1 MAGYETDATIVMNAV
16 PGLTTGIT
24 TLITGMASIN
34 NQFQIMT
41 SGIQDGFGLVDA
53 AIISTGALIAKLGWD
68 AAQAYGQFEQGMR
81 IVEVVSGETGEAIE
95 QLSQKATEF
104 SIQYRTDINQITD
117 GLQTLGRAGLNSA
130 QEQTEVLQ
138 NGLQTAKLEG
148 RELNQVLT
156 EILQNT
162 SLLGGDIRSDQFGEQ
177 SSYVNDLLVS
187 TSMTAPITS
196 HDISQ
201 TLQYSGGLAAT
212 AGANINSEEGK
223 DILTDYMATIAAF
236 AQKGVKGS
244 LAGTALRAFLNK
256 PATQDSSVV
265 EGLAMIKLKPEY
277 LWEDDEETMKPI
289 SDQIALIQGQMEKL
303 GVSQMDRLQIW
314 SKILGGKMGQQMM
327 KLDSD
332 DIKEL
337 VADID
342 SATSSQ
348 ELANKSMNTF
358 SQNLKQIE
366 EQGQAV
372 FRGIGEHIVKIL
384 NPILIIVEKVMSV
397 LSNPVATFGI
407 FAGGLAL
414 VIEAG
419 RRLWGVIKAVK
430 DEFMLMRAMATEAL
444 QAITAQSTVAAGA
457 VSSLGNIM
465 IGGKAG
471 GLTDEINKIAVLN
484 QGLFKTKGLVTDIQM
499 QALGLSGGT
508 KLLSGYHYGQEVP
521 MTLVGQETR
530 SRQVAFGDETRT
542 IHESRGFH
550 VIDLSDEKQKYFANQ
565 LIDEEARNRYDAA
578 NEKRPVNLPKE
589 AINDFKKEVISETRK
604 VGPGGKFMYLKGPWQ
619 QYDIGDEFF
628 NQQEKY
634 AHAMGYARS
643 GMDPAA
649 VLTEEDKLAQEA
661 RAAAEKEVERRKS
674 LGMRGR
680 LKEDLGKRIAGF
692 EEEGR
697 PYVDSFTNSVKKFG
711 QGIKG
716 FGTKILDAK
725 LPFQGD
731 GIEAFQAF
739 RQQKMG
745 YLTKADL
752 SRLIEGGHLPAHWK
766 DSTMSVRDMNK
777 AARGYWAAQ
786 DSPSARQPTG

>member
-303 GVSQMDRLQIW
+303 G
-314 SKILGGKMGQQMM
+314 
-327 KLDSD
+327 
-332 DIKEL
+332 
-337 VADID
+337 
-342 SATSSQ
+342 
-348 ELANKSMNTF
+348 
-358 SQNLKQIE
+358 
-366 EQGQAV
+366 
-372 FRGIGEHIVKIL
+372 
-384 NPILIIVEKVMSV
+384 
-397 LSNPVATFGI
+397 
-407 FAGGLAL
+407 
-414 VIEAG
+414 
-419 RRLWGVIKAVK
+419 
-430 DEFMLMRAMATEAL
+430 
-444 QAITAQSTVAAGA
+444 
-457 VSSLGNIM
+457 
-465 IGGKAG
+465 
-471 GLTDEINKIAVLN
+471 
-484 QGLFKTKGLVTDIQM
+484 
-499 QALGLSGGT
+499 
-508 KLLSGYHYGQEVP
+508 
-521 MTLVGQETR
+521 
-530 SRQVAFGDETRT
+530 
-542 IHESRGFH
+542 
-550 VIDLSDEKQKYFANQ
+550 
-565 LIDEEARNRYDAA
+565 ARH
-578 NEKRPVNLPKE
+578 
-589 AINDFKKEVISETRK
+589 
-604 VGPGGKFMYLKGPWQ
+604 G
-619 QYDIGDEFF
+619 
-628 NQQEKY
+628 
-634 AHAMGYARS
+634 
-643 GMDPAA
+643 
-649 VLTEEDKLAQEA
+649 
-661 RAAAEKEVERRKS
+661 
-674 LGMRGR
+674 
-680 LKEDLGKRIAGF
+680 
-692 EEEGR
+692 
-697 PYVDSFTNSVKKFG
+697 
-711 QGIKG
+711 
-716 FGTKILDAK
+716 
-725 LPFQGD
+725 
-731 GIEAFQAF
+731 
-739 RQQKMG
+739 
-745 YLTKADL
+745 
-752 SRLIEGGHLPAHWK
+752 
-766 DSTMSVRDMNK
+766 
-777 AARGYWAAQ
+777 
-786 DSPSARQPTG
+786 